1 MCTSLSSYRNDSV
14 PPMIRLIAS
23 DRFID
28 ETLSW
33 GSIEQIAEL
42 VQAHLDVDATHVY
55 VQPVNPNGVFGDP
68 DVAALEALP
77 GALATS
83 RLTIISRRLVTCVT
97 PT

>member
-1 MCTSLSSYRNDSV
+1 
-14 PPMIRLIAS
+14 MIRLVAS
-23 DRFID
+23 DRFFD
-28 ETLSW
+28 ETFSW

-42 VQAHLDVDATHVY
+42 VQAHLEVGATHVY